1 MMGMPTSFPTVSR
14 SFSGNV
20 QPNGD
25 KDNISAE
32 FQAFTE
38 RLNRRVQTSL
48 QHNAFKPKPLQ
59 HYPGTAGISAQIVTR
74 ESACASSLHIRSRK
88 SVKRTKQ
95 DLSAS
100 MERLASP
107 GLQIRPVTSDGGS
120 DQGASL
126 QLFSPIRSQKEG
138 GEGGFGF
145 ARLFDP
151 STYDVT
157 EAEETSDPPC
167 AHTSAGVGLCART
180 PGKGNGC
187 VVQLQ
192 QLPTR
197 WVSSKERNYKCI
209 RMIHNQEGVSC
220 SWGFYP
226 TSVDT
231 GRIEFPNHTCPQC
244 FGVTTR
250 RFVAVC
256 CCCLLERAILSANV
270 PSALL

>member
-1 MMGMPTSFPTVSR
+1 MARRRCRGLVGTRAKGGCSGKIRPKRLCAPKVLCDNLPLLPLPMTMMGMPTSFPTVSR

-59 HYPGTAGISAQIVTR
+59 HYPGTAGISAQIVAR

-107 GLQIRPVTSDGGS
+107 GLQIRPATSDDGS
-120 DQGASL
+120 DQGASP
-126 QLFSPIRSQKEG
+126 QLFSPIRSQK
-138 GEGGFGF
+138 
-145 ARLFDP
+145 
-151 STYDVT
+151 
-157 EAEETSDPPC
+157 
-167 AHTSAGVGLCART
+167 
-180 PGKGNGC
+180 GKGRLASSLGC
-187 VVQLQ
+187 R
-192 QLPTR
+192 LPAST
-197 WVSSKERNYKCI
+197 
-209 RMIHNQEGVSC
+209 
-220 SWGFYP
+220 
-226 TSVDT
+226 
-231 GRIEFPNHTCPQC
+231 PQR
-244 FGVTTR
+244 TTR
-250 RFVAVC
+250 TTSQRPRRPLIRIALTSLQVWAC
-256 CCCLLERAILSANV
+256 ACV
-270 PSALL
+270 PQVKVMGALYSYSSY

>member
-1 MMGMPTSFPTVSR
+1 MTMMGMPTSFPTVSR

-107 GLQIRPVTSDGGS
+107 GLQIRPATSDGGS

-138 GEGGFGF
+138 GFGF
-145 ARLFDP
+145 DFDP

-157 EAEETSDPPC
+157 EAEEIATTKSPL
-167 AHTSAGVGLCART
+167 SALTAQRPWSAQRACSPQRLT
-180 PGKGNGC
+180 P
-187 VVQLQ
+187 LE
-192 QLPTR
+192 LP
-197 WVSSKERNYKCI
+197 E
-209 RMIHNQEGVSC
+209 
-220 SWGFYP
+220 
-226 TSVDT
+226 
-231 GRIEFPNHTCPQC
+231 C
-244 FGVTTR
+244 FGQVPLAEESYFHYSNAEGTLADRIARSKQQQQTATKRLVVTPKHWGQVWFGNSIRPVSTL
-250 RFVAVC
+250 VG
-256 CCCLLERAILSANV
+256 
-270 PSALL
+270 